1 MNFRL
6 VGNTPE
12 QKKRQVKCNTLEIK
26 YKLIINYKLDLV
38 PAQCLSAT
46 YEILVLRRLS
56 AH

>member
-56 AH
+56 GH